1 MGDNKTWD
9 SPYSNNQKG
18 LYHLLFKQ
26 YLNST
31 LYI

>member
-9 SPYSNNQKG
+9 SPYSNIQKG

-26 YLNST
+26 NLKS
-31 LYI
+31 LFE

>member
-1 MGDNKTWD
+1 MGDNKTWE

-26 YLNST
+26 YLKS
-31 LYI
+31 LFE